1 MKKRSVAA
9 VSILLFSFLAPTAPA
24 QEPSSPF
31 GETID
36 VRVVN
41 VEVVVTDRDGNRVT
55 GLGPRDLRL
64 KVDGKEVPIEYFTEV
79 REGQAVTAEGESGAQ
94 SGAPAGGVEPGEPV
108 ATNYLIFVDDLFAV
122 GEHRDEVLRRLKSD
136 LARLGPADRMAV
148 VAYDGGR
155 LAVLS
160 GWTSSAS
167 HLQQA
172 FDRAMSRPSRGVGQQ
187 AELRSTLGQ
196 VRFEKEIEQIINQ
209 QGGKGSEILLDEDLD
224 QPEDPASSKPGKA
237 DLSQHEYVY
246 GQVLLRRL
254 EGAVSAAVS
263 AMRGFGNP
271 PGRKVMMLMAGGW
284 PFSIQSYIRG
294 QGKTPLSR
302 EFPEGEEILRP
313 LTSTANLLGYTVYP
327 VDMQG
332 VASNAADVEAR
343 GPLQTANAISGGK
356 LREQEIE
363 GSLQFIA
370 GETGGKP
377 LLNSNRSVAL
387 AEVSRDTRSYYWLGF
402 TPTWKRNDQS
412 HRVEVEAVRPG
423 LEARSR
429 GNFLDLSRRAEISM
443 KVESAL
449 LLGGLPGAVPLPVRL
464 GTPKRT
470 KKGQLEIP
478 LTLGLPADLL
488 TMIPQDGQYTTQVE
502 LRVAA
507 TDDEGNG
514 SEIPVIP
521 LTLSAPRPPR
531 PGGFVRY
538 DTKLKL
544 QGTAKRLVVAVYD
557 PLSGKIATAQVEIP
571 GES

>member
-1 MKKRSVAA
+1 MKKLSMAA
-9 VSILLFSFLAPTAPA
+9 ASILLFSFLVPVAPA

-41 VEVVVTDRDGNRVT
+41 VEVVVTDKEGNRVT
-55 GLGPRDLRL
+55 GLGPKDLRL

-79 REGQAVTAEGESGAQ
+79 REGQAVAPAGE

-108 ATNYLIFVDDLFAV
+108 GTNYLVFVDDLFAV
-122 GEHRDEVLRRLKSD
+122 GEHRDEVLRRLKAD

-160 GWTSSAS
+160 GWTSSAP

-172 FDRAMSRPSRGVGQQ
+172 FDLAMSRRSRGVGQQ

-196 VRFEKEIEQIINQ
+196 ARFEKEIERIIDQ
-209 QGGKGSEILLDEDLD
+209 QGGGGSNLLLDEDLD
-224 QPEDPASSKPGKA
+224 KPDDPAAPKPGKT
-237 DLSQHEYVY
+237 DLSQQEYAY
-246 GQVLLRRL
+246 GQTLLRRL

-294 QGKTPLSR
+294 EGKTPLSR
-302 EFPEGEEILRP
+302 EFPEGEQILRP

-343 GPLQTANAISGGK
+343 GAFQTAGAIAGGK

-363 GSLQFIA
+363 GALRFIA
-370 GETGGKP
+370 EETGGRP
-377 LLNSNRSVAL
+377 LLNTNRSVAL

-423 LEARSR
+423 LEVRSR
-429 GNFLDLSRRAEISM
+429 GNFLDLSRKAEISM

-449 LLGGLPGAVPLPVRL
+449 LFGGLPGAAPLPVRL
-464 GTPKRT
+464 GVPKRT

-488 TMIPQDGQYTTQVE
+488 TMVPHDGAYTTQVE

-507 TDDEGNG
+507 TDEEGNS

-544 QGTAKRLVVAVYD
+544 QGAAKRLVVAVYD

-571 GES
+571 GEP

>member
-1 MKKRSVAA
+1 MKRISVAA
-9 VSILLFSFLAPTAPA
+9 VFILLLSFLVSAAPA

-55 GLGPRDLRL
+55 GLGPKDLRL

-79 REGQAVTAEGESGAQ
+79 REGKAVAAAGE

-108 ATNYLIFVDDLFAV
+108 GINYLVFVDDLFAV
-122 GEHRDEVLRRLKSD
+122 GEHRDEVLQKLKAD

-167 HLQQA
+167 NLQQA
-172 FDRAMSRPSRGVGQQ
+172 FDRALSRPSRGVIQQ
-187 AELRSTLGQ
+187 AELKSTLGQ
-196 VRFEKEIEQIINQ
+196 VRFEKQIQRIIDQ
-209 QGGKGSEILLDEDLD
+209 QGGQGSDPLLDEDLD
-224 QPEDPASSKPGKA
+224 KPDDPAAPDRSTKT
-237 DLSQHEYVY
+237 DLSQHEHAY
-246 GQVLLRRL
+246 GQTLLRRL

-284 PFSIQSYIRG
+284 PFSIQSYIRAE
-294 QGKTPLSR
+294 GKMPLSR
-302 EFPEGEEILRP
+302 EFPEGEQILRP

-327 VDMQG
+327 VDVPG
-332 VASNAADVEAR
+332 VASNAADAEAR
-343 GPLQTANAISGGK
+343 GVSQTSNAISGGK

-363 GSLQFIA
+363 GALRFIA
-370 GETGGKP
+370 EETGGRP
-377 LLNSNRSVAL
+377 LLNTNRSVAL

-412 HRVEVEAVRPG
+412 HRVEIEAVRPG
-423 LEARSR
+423 LEVRSR

-449 LLGGLPGAVPLPVRL
+449 LLGGLPGAAPLPLRL
-464 GTPKRT
+464 GVPKRT

-478 LTLGLPADLL
+478 LTLGVPADLL

-514 SEIPVIP
+514 SDIPVIP
-521 LTLSAPRPPR
+521 LTLSSPRPLKS
-531 PGGFVRY
+531 GGFVRY

-544 QGTAKRLVVAVYD
+544 QGNARRLVVAVYD

>member
-1 MKKRSVAA
+1 MKKLSVAA
-9 VSILLFSFLAPTAPA
+9 AWILLFSFLVSTTTA

-41 VEVVVTDRDGNRVT
+41 VEVVVTDKDGNRVT
-55 GLGPRDLRL
+55 GLGPKDLRL

-79 REGQAVTAEGESGAQ
+79 REGQAVTAGGE

-108 ATNYLIFVDDLFAV
+108 GTNYLVFVDDLFAV
-122 GEHRDEVLRRLKSD
+122 GEHRDEVLRRLKAD

-172 FDRAMSRPSRGVGQQ
+172 FDRAISRPSRGVGQQ

-224 QPEDPASSKPGKA
+224 QPEDPASSKPGKS
-237 DLSQHEYVY
+237 DLSQHEYAY
-246 GQVLLRRL
+246 GQTLLRRL

-294 QGKTPLSR
+294 TGKTPLSR
-302 EFPEGEEILRP
+302 EFPEGEQILRP

-343 GPLQTANAISGGK
+343 GPLQTGNAILGGK

-363 GSLQFIA
+363 GALRFIA

-377 LLNSNRSVAL
+377 LLNTNRSVAL

-423 LEARSR
+423 LDARSR
-429 GNFLDLSRRAEISM
+429 SNFLDLSRKAEISM

-449 LLGGLPGAVPLPVRL
+449 LFGGLPGAAPLPVRL

-488 TMIPQDGQYTTQVE
+488 TMIPQDGEYTTQVE

-521 LTLSAPRPPR
+521 LTLSAPAR
-531 PGGFVRY
+531 PGREASCVTTRSSSSREPRSASWWRS
-538 DTKLKL
+538 TI
-544 QGTAKRLVVAVYD
+544 R
-557 PLSGKIATAQVEIP
+557 
-571 GES
+571 